1 MRIFVCAVAAVLSLA
16 LSAKAQPYAVERSAA
31 AELQSMCDAD
41 RGQLWR
47 VSLCGPLI
55 VVNPAT
61 RAAWASQADG
71 GGLLTALGDGGW
83 RGVLPQG
90 VPVANSTVTWSGVRW
105 IMVVGPL
112 PEDVSQRRVLLAHE
126 AWHRIQEQIALASQA
141 TDAAHLETE
150 RGRYFMRLEL
160 RALATALRSRSS
172 SRRRAAQEALL
183 FRAARLAEFRTAAGA
198 EAALDRNEGLASYT
212 GVKLGAEEPDFFAA
226 RTLDQYDNHQ
236 AFARAYAYATGPAY
250 GLLLDDYVEDWRR
263 SLGRSAPADL
273 LVRALPGV
281 EISPRRLRRTAER
294 YGGPDIA
301 VEERDRAIAQRAR
314 ITELRQRF
322 GQGPRLELPLRQMQY
337 EFDPGQ
343 VTPIEG
349 LGNFYSSLTLR
360 DVWGELVA
368 AEGAMIDA
376 SFTRLTAA
384 APAPGGL
391 AGPGWRL
398 RLNPGF
404 GVAGPDGQGVVRV
417 VPLAQPR

>member
-1 MRIFVCAVAAVLSLA
+1 MRIPVCALTVLLSIA
-16 LSAKAQPYAVERSAA
+16 LPARAQPYALERSATE
-31 AELQSMCDAD
+31 ELRSICDAD

-55 VVNPAT
+55 VVDPAT

-71 GGLLTALGDGGW
+71 GGLLTSLNDGGW

-105 IMVVGPL
+105 IMLAGPL
-112 PEDVSQRRVLLAHE
+112 PADASQRRVLLAHE
-126 AWHRIQEQIALASQA
+126 AWHRIQDQIGLAAQSS
-141 TDAAHLETE
+141 DAAHLESE

-183 FRAARLAEFRTAAGA
+183 FRAARLAEFRTAAA
-198 EAALDRNEGLASYT
+198 SEAALDRNEGLASYT

-226 RTLDQYDNHQ
+226 RTLDQYDSHQ

-250 GLLLDDYVEDWRR
+250 GLLLDDYAEDWRR
-263 SLGRSAPADL
+263 NLGRFSPADL
-273 LVRALPGV
+273 LARALPGK

-294 YGGPDIA
+294 YGGPAIA
-301 VEERDRAIAQRAR
+301 VEERDRALAQRAR

-337 EFDPGQ
+337 EFDPSQ

-368 AEGAMIDA
+368 AQGAVIDA
-376 SFTRLTAA
+376 NFTRLTAA

-417 VPLAQPR
+417 VPLAQPQ